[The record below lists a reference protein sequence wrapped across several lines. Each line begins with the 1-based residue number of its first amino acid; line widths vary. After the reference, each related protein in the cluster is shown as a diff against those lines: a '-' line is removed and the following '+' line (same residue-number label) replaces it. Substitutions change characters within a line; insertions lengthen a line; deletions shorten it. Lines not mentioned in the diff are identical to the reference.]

1 MESPFITEILNR
13 LPVKSLLQC
22 RCVCTRWRCLIDSR
36 PFMESHLNRSIESST
51 NLCFCC
57 RGSSSLYCIDLV
69 SPGDVVEIEYPL
81 RWKRIKALGSC
92 HTQIGGGLYPS
103 ACVHGF
109 GYDDENDDYVLLR
122 LIQTFEEPIESVV
135 SIYSLRANEWRQLQ
149 EMPYYLVS
157 TRKMMGVFVHGRL
170 HWLMKRE
177 LVPNSAKVLVAFD
190 FRIEEFVEVHQL
202 NFIDNRLDID
212 LAVLGR
218 PWDMLFSMPN
228 HSRPLGL
235 VRPLAYSQNGRE
247 VLVRVGTET
256 LRWHDLPTGHD
267 RRFDIIAMP
276 FLEAEICLQTLVP
289 VD

>member
-1 MESPFITEILNR
+1 MPPT
-13 LPVKSLLQC
+13 
-22 RCVCTRWRCLIDSR
+22 D
-36 PFMESHLNRSIESST
+36 
-51 NLCFCC
+51 
-57 RGSSSLYCIDLV
+57 
-69 SPGDVVEIEYPL
+69 
-81 RWKRIKALGSC
+81 
-92 HTQIGGGLYPS
+92 TQIGGGLYPS

-177 LVPNSAKVLVAFD
+177 LVPNLAKVLVAFD

-202 NFIDNRLDID
+202 NFIDNRLDMD
-212 LAVLGR
+212 LAVLGRCLCLIVYGERRGVDVWIMRDYGLNR